1 MTSAL
6 VLTGLLMGLAG
17 GPHCLA
23 MCGLGCAA
31 VTRAAGGPGSHAP
44 LFFHMSRIGGY
55 GLLGG
60 VAGASAQSI
69 GWLTAQTDVMRPVWT
84 VLMLAT
90 FSFGFWLLASARQPV
105 WLEQM
110 GRQVWGKVKV
120 LTTRWGKSAP
130 WMLGGLWAL
139 MPCGLLYS
147 ALLVAMLSGNAIN
160 GAVTMLLFGL
170 GSTLVMTVGATL
182 VQRVMRRGNGNGNG
196 LQGWILRS
204 VGLVVVSASLWSLWM
219 VAHSDNGF
227 WCFAS

>member
-6 VLTGLLMGLAG
+6 ALTGLLMGLAG

-23 MCGLGCAA
+23 MCGLGCTA
-31 VTRAAGGPGSHAP
+31 VTRATGGPGSHAA
-44 LFFHMSRIGGY
+44 LIFHLSRIAGY

-60 VAGASAQSI
+60 VAGVSAQSI
-69 GWLTAQTDVMRPVWT
+69 GWLTAQTAVMRPVWT

-110 GRQVWGKVKV
+110 GRQVWRKVKG
-120 LTTRWGKSAP
+120 LTTRWGKGAP

-139 MPCGLLYS
+139 IPCGLLYS
-147 ALLVAMLSGNAIN
+147 ALLVAMLSGSAVN

-182 VQRVMRRGNGNGNG
+182 VERVIRRGQSSG
-196 LQGWILRS
+196 LQGWIFRA